1 LIEGGFD
8 DYVEALRE
16 MVNIDCGSFTPAG
29 VNRIADLCE
38 KRFAAAGFEVDRRSH
53 HAPPDDEQL
62 GDLVVG
68 SLRGTGSTRLLLIG
82 HMDTVFPEGTAA
94 ERPFRIEDHR
104 AFGPGVVDMKSGLLA
119 GFVALE
125 TLKEAGFDRFGR
137 ITYVCNPDEEIG
149 SPFSK
154 PVIRE
159 LARVS
164 DACFVLEGGRENG
177 NLVSARKG
185 VADVVIDIAGKAA
198 HAGVNPDRGRSAVV
212 EGAHKVLALH
222 GLSGRWPGVT
232 VNTGAIAGG
241 TRANVVAEH
250 CRLHVDVRSPQEE
263 TFEAALKEV
272 ARIGEEVTV
281 EGVRST
287 VEVREAHHPFQ
298 KTEATARLVRMAQEI
313 ASELGFEVADQATG
327 GASDGNT
334 AAAEGV
340 PTLDGLGPIG
350 GDPHGP
356 DEWLDLTSVVPRVS
370 MLAAL
375 VIGVCES

>member
-1 LIEGGFD
+1 
-8 DYVEALRE
+8 
-16 MVNIDCGSFTPAG
+16 M
-29 VNRIADLCE
+29 
-38 KRFAAAGFEVDRRSH
+38 
-53 HAPPDDEQL
+53 
-62 GDLVVG
+62 
-68 SLRGTGSTRLLLIG
+68 
-82 HMDTVFPEGTAA
+82 
-94 ERPFRIEDHR
+94 
-104 AFGPGVVDMKSGLLA
+104 
-119 GFVALE
+119 
-125 TLKEAGFDRFGR
+125 
-137 ITYVCNPDEEIG
+137 
-149 SPFSK
+149 
-154 PVIRE
+154 
-159 LARVS
+159 
-164 DACFVLEGGRENG
+164 
-177 NLVSARKG
+177 
-185 VADVVIDIAGKAA
+185 
-198 HAGVNPDRGRSAVV
+198 
-212 EGAHKVLALH
+212 
-222 GLSGRWPGVT
+222 
-232 VNTGAIAGG
+232 
-241 TRANVVAEH
+241 AEH